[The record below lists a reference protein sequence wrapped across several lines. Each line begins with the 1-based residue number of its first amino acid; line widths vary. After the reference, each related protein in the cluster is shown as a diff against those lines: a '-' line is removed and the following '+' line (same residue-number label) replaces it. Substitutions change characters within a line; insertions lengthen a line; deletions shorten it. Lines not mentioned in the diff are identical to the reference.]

1 MSHSIRQPVAQ
12 YGLAA
17 ACVGLA
23 AGVTWALWESMY
35 SSFVPLFVVAV
46 ALAAW
51 FGGPRAGL
59 AAAALAAGAVV
70 AFLTLKPTP
79 TPYTTADLLWAGS
92 LMAAVVFAAWLN
104 AARRHAE
111 QMLQERDTRLR
122 LVSEQIPAGLWST
135 DTGLRL
141 TSRFGSGTFAPQAT
155 PGVTLLEVFPGQSSD
170 YPPIAAHLRALRG
183 EPSTFEMEWD
193 GRTYQAHVEPLFNVE
208 GRIVGVVGVASDISD
223 RKRDERRLAEAKAE
237 AEQATRAKDRFLA
250 MLSHELRT
258 PLTPALAAATAMERR
273 SDLPAEVR
281 EDLQMVRRNIELEAM
296 LIDDLLDLTRVA
308 RGKLELALRTADA
321 HEVVRDA
328 IDICRPDLE
337 DKEIELVLDL
347 AADRHHVRAD
357 GPRLQQVFWNLL
369 KNAIKFTPQG
379 GRIVVSTRNAGGGGG
394 SSGVVERSSGGVQEE
409 AARRNPTPLLHHST
423 TQPIPRPD
431 NEGLII
437 EVRDTGVGIDP
448 EVLPRIFDAFEQ
460 GGAATTRQFGGLG
473 LGLSI
478 SKMLVLAHGGRLSA
492 ESEGRGKGATFRV
505 ELETA
510 SRAESQEAGHAAPA
524 GGAADAASKPIR
536 ILLVE
541 DHPDTLRLLSR
552 LMRGLGHEVATA
564 DTVAGGLSAAEG
576 WSADGRPLE
585 LLVSDLALP
594 DGSGID
600 LLRQIKRRLAETG
613 GEPPRAIVLTGHG
626 MDDDIRRCR
635 EAGFDLHLTKPI
647 NFDLLAE
654 ALGQT
659 AAV

>member
-1 MSHSIRQPVAQ
+1 M
-12 YGLAA
+12 
-17 ACVGLA
+17 
-23 AGVTWALWESMY
+23 T
-35 SSFVPLFVVAV
+35 
-46 ALAAW
+46 
-51 FGGPRAGL
+51 
-59 AAAALAAGAVV
+59 AAALAAAAVV

-135 DTGLRL
+135 DTDLRL

-155 PGVTLLEVFPGQSSD
+155 SGVTLLEVFPGQSSD

-258 PLTPALAAATAMERR
+258 PLTPALAAATALERR
-273 SDLPAEVR
+273 SDLPAEAR

-337 DKEIELVLDL
+337 DKEIELDLDL
-347 AADRHHVRAD
+347 AAARHHVRAD

-379 GRIVVSTRNAGGGGG
+379 GRISVLTRNGVGGG
-394 SSGVVERSSGGVQEE
+394 SGGVMEWSSGGVE
-409 AARRNPTPLLHHST
+409 ADTPPLQHST
-423 TQPIPRPD
+423 TQSLPD
-431 NEGLII
+431 ERLII

-448 EVLPRIFDAFEQ
+448 EILPRIFDAFEQ
-460 GGAATTRQFGGLG
+460 GGMATTRQFGGLG

-510 SRAESQEAGHAAPA
+510 SRAEAQESGHAAPA

-600 LLRQIKRRLAETG
+600 LLRQIKRAHRRDRRRAPPGDRPDRPRHGRRHPPLPRGRLRPAPHQADQLRPAG
-613 GEPPRAIVLTGHG
+613 GS
-626 MDDDIRRCR
+626 
-635 EAGFDLHLTKPI
+635 
-647 NFDLLAE
+647 
-654 ALGQT
+654 LGQT

>member
-1 MSHSIRQPVAQ
+1 MSHSIRRPVAQ

-17 ACVGLA
+17 ACVALA

-59 AAAALAAGAVV
+59 TAAALAAAAVV

-79 TPYTTADLLWAGS
+79 TPYTAADLLWAGS

-135 DTGLRL
+135 DNDLRL

-170 YPPIAAHLRALRG
+170 HPPIAAHLRALRG

-258 PLTPALAAATAMERR
+258 PLTPALAAATALERR
-273 SDLPAEVR
+273 SDLPAEAR

-337 DKEIELVLDL
+337 DKEIELDLDL
-347 AADRHHVRAD
+347 AAARHHVRAD

-369 KNAIKFTPQG
+369 KNAIKFTPQS
-379 GRIVVSTRNAGGGGG
+379 GRISVLTRNGVGGG
-394 SSGVVERSSGGVQEE
+394 SGGVMEWSSGGVE
-409 AARRNPTPLLHHST
+409 ADTPPLQHST
-423 TQPIPRPD
+423 TQSLP
-431 NEGLII
+431 NERLII

-448 EVLPRIFDAFEQ
+448 EILPRIFDAFEQ
-460 GGAATTRQFGGLG
+460 GGVATTRQFGGLG

-510 SRAESQEAGHAAPA
+510 SRAEAQESGHAAPA

-600 LLRQIKRRLAETG
+600 LLRQIKRRIAETG

-626 MDDDIRRCR
+626 MDEDIRRCR